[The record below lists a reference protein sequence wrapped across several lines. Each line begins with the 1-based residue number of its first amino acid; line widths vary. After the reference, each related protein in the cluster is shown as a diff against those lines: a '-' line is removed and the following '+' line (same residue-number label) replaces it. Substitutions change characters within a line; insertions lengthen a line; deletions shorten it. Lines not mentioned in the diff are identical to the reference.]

1 MQYIETLPV
10 KYLTDTYKL
19 LKDYPSSEIDII
31 FTLIDDIKKSKRTK
45 KNWNVD
51 DYIFSKEILED
62 TIDIDPLINDGYIDF
77 NSETQ
82 LFSITKKGLSL
93 IFKI

>member
-62 TIDIDPLINDGYIDF
+62 TIDIDPLINDG
-77 NSETQ
+77 
-82 LFSITKKGLSL
+82 
-93 IFKI
+93 